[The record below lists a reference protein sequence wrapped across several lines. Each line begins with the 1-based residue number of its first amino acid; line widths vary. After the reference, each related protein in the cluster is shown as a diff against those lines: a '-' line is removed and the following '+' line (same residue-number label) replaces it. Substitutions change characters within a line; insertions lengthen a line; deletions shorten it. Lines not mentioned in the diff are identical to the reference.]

1 MNSQDLRAKASRLL
15 QEATVNQLAGFV
27 KLSKQ
32 LMAERAE
39 VMQAAELQEW
49 ADANADE
56 LNGSNEPDWLDD
68 VQQDRYCA

>member
-1 MNSQDLRAKASRLL
+1 MTSQDLRAKASRLL
-15 QEATVNQLAGFV
+15 QEATVNQLAGYV
-27 KLSKQ
+27 ELSKQ

-56 LNGSNEPDWLDD
+56 LSGSNEPDWLDD
-68 VQQDRYCA
+68 PQQDRYCA